1 MSINLFLQF
10 KNRCAQC
17 TNTVSMICAKSLDKT
32 HKKYY
37 NANVIKRKEKQKMFS
52 KFLIKKENELIKEI
66 SKEKNFFRMY
76 AKAMKIE
83 GLVKYMNNAQ

>member
-1 MSINLFLQF
+1 
-10 KNRCAQC
+10 
-17 TNTVSMICAKSLDKT
+17 
-32 HKKYY
+32 
-37 NANVIKRKEKQKMFS
+37 MFS
-52 KFLIKKENELIKEI
+52 KFLFKKENELIKEI